1 MHETLLRRTVIA
13 HREQTTLD
21 APRRRSAEPLVPD
34 GIPDFQPF
42 HELFTAADAH
52 LPRPVRRH
60 ERDAARALSIIE
72 LQQMVCALE
81 DTMLGED
88 EDDDSMYE
96 TAARVRRV
104 VRRLA

>member
-13 HREQTTLD
+13 HREQTTLE
-21 APRRRSAEPLVPD
+21 APRRRTAEPLALD
-34 GIPDFQPF
+34 GIPEFQPF
-42 HELFTAADAH
+42 HELFTAADVH

-60 ERDAARALSIIE
+60 EREAARALSIVE
-72 LQQMVCALE
+72 LQQMVGALE

-88 EDDDSMYE
+88 ESDDSMYD